1 MSVDGVNQNSSNNKV
16 NLYATGAAT
25 VLGGGIGA
33 GTGYFSKP
41 FLNKDK
47 ASDAFIKKMIDIA
60 DNNAPE
66 KMNVL
71 KNDFKSIID
80 TSDSLAELKTRC
92 FDFYSA
98 HAKDKASVKKF
109 ERTFENLT
117 NGMNLKDAK
126 ESVQN
131 CFDHFVGI
139 QQRKNASEI
148 FAKIWDS
155 EKKCF
160 KKDVIKNN
168 PVYEAVYKAAKSMKR
183 QAVLINGAISAAI
196 LGVATFIA
204 ANSALKNQQVAQT
217 DAPQK

>member
-71 KNDFKSIID
+71 KNDS
-80 TSDSLAELKTRC
+80 SQL
-92 FDFYSA
+92 
-98 HAKDKASVKKF
+98 
-109 ERTFENLT
+109 LT
-117 NGMNLKDAK
+117 
-126 ESVQN
+126 
-131 CFDHFVGI
+131 
-139 QQRKNASEI
+139 
-148 FAKIWDS
+148 
-155 EKKCF
+155 
-160 KKDVIKNN
+160 
-168 PVYEAVYKAAKSMKR
+168 P
-183 QAVLINGAISAAI
+183 LIVWRN
-196 LGVATFIA
+196 
-204 ANSALKNQQVAQT
+204 
-217 DAPQK
+217 